1 MQHYCLFSKGAKV
14 KSTVFNDVV
23 MPTHPRRRRVVTAFA
38 VLSLIVMPLSS
49 LGVATAASAS
59 GSKSPSS
66 GCGVGSPKTAIL
78 SLKIDGIN
86 RTVIVHVPTTY
97 TNTSK
102 LPLVLNLHGSGSTA
116 AQQDVFSGMDETAD
130 EDNFIVAFPQ
140 ALIPDG
146 TGYDWNVP
154 GVPLVGGRAVPA
166 GSPND
171 VKFLTNLVGVLEH
184 MYCVNPMAVYA
195 TGFSGGAREVS
206 QLACDDSKI
215 FAAVAPVSGLR
226 HPTPCP
232 ATRAVPVIAFH
243 GSDDLVDPFAGK
255 GEAYWTY
262 SVQTA
267 AKDWAKQDHCS
278 TSPTVSKSTGV
289 VFTSYSTCA
298 KGTAVELYEVIGE
311 GHEWPGGPS
320 MPSSITSLLGP
331 QSNAVNANS
340 VMWSFFASHQL

>member
-1 MQHYCLFSKGAKV
+1 MRA
-14 KSTVFNDVV
+14 TVFNDVV
-23 MPTHPRRRRVVTAFA
+23 MPPHTRRRRVVTLLA
-38 VLSLIVMPLSS
+38 VMSLVAMPLAS
-49 LGVATAASAS
+49 LGLATSAWAS
-59 GSKSPSS
+59 GSKSSSS

-97 TNTSK
+97 TNKVK

-116 AQQDVFSGMDETAD
+116 AAQDVFSGMDETAD

-154 GVPLVGGRAVPA
+154 GVPLVGGRAVPT
-166 GSPND
+166 GSPSD

-184 MYCVNPMAVYA
+184 MFCVNPKAVYA

-243 GSDDLVDPFAGK
+243 GSDDHVDPFAGK

-267 AKDWAKQDHCS
+267 AKDWAQQDHCS
-278 TSPTVSKSTGV
+278 KSPTVSKSANV
-289 VFTSYSTCA
+289 VFTSYSKCA
-298 KGTAVELYEVIGE
+298 KGVAVELYEVLGE
-311 GHEWPGGPS
+311 GHEWPGGPT
-320 MPSSITSLLGP
+320 MPSSITGLLGP
-331 QSNAVNANS
+331 QSSAINANS
-340 VMWSFFASHQL
+340 LMWSFFGSHQL

>member
-1 MQHYCLFSKGAKV
+1 MRA
-14 KSTVFNDVV
+14 TVFNDVV
-23 MPTHPRRRRVVTAFA
+23 ISTHPLRRRFLTVFS
-38 VLSLIVMPLSS
+38 VLCLMAMPLSG
-49 LGVATAASAS
+49 LGLATSASAS
-59 GSKSPSS
+59 GSKAAPS
-66 GCGVGSPKTAIL
+66 GCGVSSPKTAIL
-78 SLKIDGIN
+78 SLKIDGID

-97 TNTSK
+97 TNKVK

-116 AQQDVFSGMDETAD
+116 ADQDVFSGMDETAD
-130 EDNFIVAFPQ
+130 ADNFIVAFPQ

-154 GVPLVGGRAVPA
+154 DVPLTGGRAVPA

-171 VKFLTNLVGVLEH
+171 VKFLTNLVGVLEN

-243 GSDDLVDPFAGK
+243 GSDDHVDPFAGN
-255 GEAYWTY
+255 GEGYWTY
-262 SVQTA
+262 SVSTA
-267 AKDWAKQDHCS
+267 AKDWAKQNHCS
-278 TSPTVSKSTGV
+278 TTPTVSKSTGV
-289 VFTSYSTCA
+289 VFTSYSKCA
-298 KGTAVELYEVIGE
+298 KGASVELFEIIGE
-311 GHEWPGGPS
+311 GHEWPGGPT

-331 QSNAVNANS
+331 QSNAVNADS
-340 VMWSFFASHQL
+340 LIWSFFASHEL

>member
-1 MQHYCLFSKGAKV
+1 MQHYCLLLEGAKMRAA
-14 KSTVFNDVV
+14 VFNDVV
-23 MPTHPRRRRVVTAFA
+23 MPMHPRPRRFFTPVA
-38 VLSLIVMPLSS
+38 VISLILLPLAG
-49 LGVATAASAS
+49 LGVATSAPAS
-59 GSKSPSS
+59 GAKTPSA
-66 GCGVGSPKTAIL
+66 GCGVGTPKTAIL

-86 RTVIVHVPTTY
+86 RTVIVHVPTSY
-97 TNTSK
+97 TNKSK

-116 AQQDVFSGMDETAD
+116 AAQDVFSGMDETAD
-130 EDNFIVAFPQ
+130 EDDFIVAFPQ

-226 HPTPCP
+226 YPTPCP

-243 GSDDLVDPFAGK
+243 GSDDHVDPFAGK

-278 TSPTVSKSTGV
+278 KSPTVSKSTDV
-289 VFTSYSTCA
+289 VFSSYSKCA
-298 KGTAVELYEVIGE
+298 KGAAVELYEVLGE
-311 GHEWPGGPS
+311 GHEWPGGPT
-320 MPSSITSLLGP
+320 MPSSITDLLGP
-331 QSNAVNANS
+331 QSNAINANS
-340 VMWSFFASHQL
+340 LMWSFFASHQL